1 MILPDGPRTPAFL
14 QIYQWST
21 RPANFLDSNKHY
33 GDIFTANFPGGI
45 PNIFISN
52 PEAIEEIFCA
62 PPGTFDSGGNYEI
75 LKPLVGENSSMLL
88 DGKSHQRQRKLLMPP
103 FHGDRVRV
111 YANLICQQTEQVMQQ
126 WQTGVPFN
134 LTKSVKEITLEL
146 ILRAVFGLNEKENL
160 NQVREKLQGILDF
173 IFSPFF
179 PIHLLVPFFQKDLG
193 AWSVWGRF
201 LRLRSEIDQILF
213 AEIAHRHQE
222 VVSQRTDILS
232 LLMAACDEEGNSLSK
247 EELRDEMMT
256 MFVAGQHTVE
266 VAVLWA
272 LYWIHKTPGV
282 LEMLQSELSTNI
294 DLTDTNAISQ
304 LSYLNATCQE
314 VLRFYPPIVTTAARI
329 VKAPFKM
336 MGYEFPI
343 GSFLFPSIYSAH
355 HRSQVYT
362 EPEQFRPERFLERQY
377 SAYEYL
383 PFGGGN
389 RRCIGYAFAQYQ
401 MKIVLATILS
411 RYQLELTDNRPVF
424 PVRSGPGLGP
434 SRDIWMKVVDKNSR
448 RKFLTEEINVN
459 V

>member
-1 MILPDGPRTPAFL
+1 MTLPEGPSTLAFL

-33 GDIFTANFPGGI
+33 GDIFSANFPGGI
-45 PNIFISN
+45 PNIFISS

-62 PPGTFDSGGNYEI
+62 PPGTFDSGGHYEI

-88 DGKSHQRQRKLLMPP
+88 DGKPYQRQRKLLMPP
-103 FHGDRVRV
+103 FHGERIRV
-111 YANLICQQTEQVMQQ
+111 YGNLICQQTEQVMQQ

-134 LTKSVKEITLEL
+134 VTKSVKKITLEM
-146 ILRAVFGLNEKENL
+146 ILRAVFGLNEEENL
-160 NQVREKLQGILDF
+160 NQVRVKLQGILDF
-173 IFSPFF
+173 SLSPFF
-179 PIHLLVPFFQKDLG
+179 PLYLLVPFFQKDLG

-201 LRLRSEIDQILF
+201 LRLRNEIDQILF
-213 AEIAHRHQE
+213 AEIVHRRKEPQSE
-222 VVSQRTDILS
+222 RSDILS
-232 LLMAACDEEGNSLSK
+232 LLMAACDEEGNCLSK

-256 MFVAGQHTVE
+256 IFMAGQHTVE
-266 VAVLWA
+266 VAVIWA
-272 LYWIHKTPGV
+272 LYWIHKTPRV
-282 LEMLQSELSTNI
+282 LKRLQSELSTSI
-294 DLTDTNAISQ
+294 DLTDINTISQ

-314 VLRFYPPIVTTAARI
+314 VLRFYPPILTAAGRI

-336 MGYEFPI
+336 MGYEFPV

-355 HRSQVYT
+355 HRSQVYS
-362 EPEQFRPERFLERQY
+362 EPEEFRPERFLERQY

-401 MKIVLATILS
+401 MKIVLASILS
-411 RYQLELTDNRPVF
+411 RYQLELVDNRPVF

-434 SRDIWMKVVDKNSR
+434 SRDIWMKLVDKDTRGKLS
-448 RKFLTEEINVN
+448 TEKINVN